1 MEGWGGRESR
11 PVECQKN
18 GRLFGMEPSCSKKLD
33 FGRPDTLLDTNKPV
47 YEI

>member
-1 MEGWGGRESR
+1 MEGGIGRENR

-18 GRLFGMEPSCSKKLD
+18 GRLFGMEPSSSKRLD
-33 FGRPDTLLDTNKPV
+33 FGRPDPLLDTNKPV